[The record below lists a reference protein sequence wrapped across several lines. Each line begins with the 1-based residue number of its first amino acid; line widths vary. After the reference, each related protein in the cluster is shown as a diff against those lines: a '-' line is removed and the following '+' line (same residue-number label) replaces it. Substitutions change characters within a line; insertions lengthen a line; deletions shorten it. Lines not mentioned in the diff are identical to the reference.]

1 MTDNDMV
8 LLSIHVDV
16 LKKDHSEL
24 VQTLIS
30 IGNEVRKQPGCISY
44 QIQQDVE
51 AQNHITLESEWDD
64 NDAVKVYINSKN
76 FSVTMGAIKTFSI
89 SPQIKI
95 GNMMAVDHDNFMG
108 DVS

>member
-1 MTDNDMV
+1 MIYPNSTLQHYISATMENDMV

-16 LKKDHSEL
+16 LKKDHSEF

-51 AQNHITLESEWDD
+51 AQNRLTLESEWDD
-64 NDAVKVYINSKN
+64 NDAVRFI
-76 FSVTMGAIKTFSI
+76 
-89 SPQIKI
+89 
-95 GNMMAVDHDNFMG
+95 
-108 DVS
+108 